1 MNTISSWGQD
11 PPSTQEGLLTW
22 KCWLLGIVLTASA
35 PRELLL
41 LHLLSS
47 AGYSS
52 HFWVFSFPVRWAA
65 FLNSSCQCC
74 LFPYWSS
81 D

>member
-11 PPSTQEGLLTW
+11 PPSTQEELLAW
-22 KCWLLGIVLTASA
+22 KCCLLGIMLTASA

-47 AGYSS
+47 AGYSL
-52 HFWVFSFPVRWAA
+52 HFGVFSFPVGWAA
-65 FLNSSCQCC
+65 FLNASCQCW
-74 LFPYWSS
+74 LV